1 MSLVALLNGAVVC
14 FFDLQW
20 GLRIILIG
28 GGLAGFASALIS
40 RNRKRRARQAERLIA
55 SARLLV

>member
-1 MSLVALLNGAVVC
+1 MSLVALLTGAVVC

-40 RNRKRRARQAERLIA
+40 RNRKKKGPP
-55 SARLLV
+55 S